1 MVTRFAALAL
11 SAALGLAGCG
21 DDGGG
26 GGDHD
31 GGANG
36 TDGALIDA
44 AGPGA
49 DAADDQCGVLNAVFR
64 DFRADHP
71 DMEANIA
78 TVKGLVED
86 DLGSDGKPVYAPD
99 GPTEVTA
106 GKEEFDQWYRDV
118 DGVNLRFEMPLVLE
132 ETPPDSGVFVFSD
145 DTFFPL
151 DGLGWPGEEI
161 QGHNFHFTTEIV
173 GTFEYRGGEVFT
185 FTGDDDVFVFVNG
198 KLALD
203 LGGVHAPQS
212 DSIDF
217 DAEADELGIT
227 TGNTYPLH
235 VFHAERHTSMSN
247 FRIETSIDCLV
258 VIVD

>member
-1 MVTRFAALAL
+1 VPRRIVPLIVLALA
-11 SAALGLAGCG
+11 AAGCG

-26 GGDHD
+26 TGLDGD
-31 GGANG
+31 GGTG
-36 TDGALIDA
+36 
-44 AGPGA
+44 GA
-49 DAADDQCGVLNAVFR
+49 DATVDGGGTGPDATDETCGELTAVLR

-78 TVKGLVED
+78 TVRGLVET
-86 DLGSDGKPVYAPD
+86 DLGADGKPVYAPD
-99 GPTEVTA
+99 GPTEATA
-106 GKEEFDQWYRDV
+106 GEAEFDQWYRDV
-118 DGVNLRFEMPLVLE
+118 DGVNLRFEMPLVLD
-132 ETPPDSGVFVFSD
+132 ETAPGVFVFSD
-145 DTFFPL
+145 DNFFPL

-161 QGHNFHFTTEIV
+161 QGHNFHFTTEIQ

-203 LGGVHAPQS
+203 LGGVHGPQS
-212 DSIDF
+212 ATIDF
-217 DAEADELGIT
+217 DDQADDLGIT

-247 FRIETSIDCLV
+247 FRIETSIECLV
-258 VIVD
+258 IIVD